1 MDKNTRYLV
10 AIIVCVGLF
19 ALWIVFQA
27 FVAKGTL
34 VAVLFCGAIVGAWK
48 AITGIGDKTEI
59 GQDDTTSP
67 TDNNKTDSSSNI
79 E

>member
-10 AIIVCVGLF
+10 AIIVCVGIF

-34 VAVLFCGAIVGAWK
+34 VAVIFCGAIVCAWK
-48 AITGIGDKTEI
+48 AITGMGDNAKKDQE
-59 GQDDTTSP
+59 DTASN
-67 TDNNKTDSSSNI
+67 TDKKNTNSSSNVV
-79 E
+79 